1 MFDFQQISRYRE
13 NNRLEAKLATGGL
26 PRSIW
31 ETYSAFANTYG
42 GVILLGVEE
51 LPDHTLRVQGLLE
64 PRELVDEFTALLQ
77 NPRVVSANL
86 LTPGDIQ
93 VLHVDGGDI
102 VAITVPPAE
111 QDQRPVYIGGDL
123 ARGSK
128 RLRKALD
135 AAGKSY
141 IKLVASNGLDEKK
154 IANMELYEHAHFDSY
169 GVGENLITSASD
181 PVFGGVYK
189 LVAVKRPDGSYQP
202 KMKCSDSVSKAIIPG
217 KKMPWRLYDENGQ
230 AQCDLIAMDGE
241 VIEAGKPVTMVNL
254 DSDAIERIVTIVP
267 TRVRQLL
274 VPHILNGE
282 LAIELPSI
290 AEKKAYIAKQLTE
303 ETWESELRIEMPHKH
318 YVNMTPAVAECRSK
332 MYAELHGGKV

>member
-51 LPDHTLRVQGLLE
+51 LPE

-77 NPRVVSANL
+77 DPRVVSANL

-123 ARGSK
+123 ARGSY
-128 RLRKALD
+128 RRS
-135 AAGKSY
+135 G
-141 IKLVASNGLDEKK
+141 
-154 IANMELYEHAHFDSY
+154 
-169 GVGENLITSASD
+169 
-181 PVFGGVYK
+181 
-189 LVAVKRPDGSYQP
+189 DGDYH
-202 KMKCSDSVSKAIIPG
+202 C
-217 KKMPWRLYDENGQ
+217 
-230 AQCDLIAMDGE
+230 
-241 VIEAGKPVTMVNL
+241 
-254 DSDAIERIVTIVP
+254 
-267 TRVRQLL
+267 TR
-274 VPHILNGE
+274 
-282 LAIELPSI
+282 
-290 AEKKAYIAKQLTE
+290 
-303 ETWESELRIEMPHKH
+303 
-318 YVNMTPAVAECRSK
+318 
-332 MYAELHGGKV
+332 AELNAMLGGRSH

>member
-77 NPRVVSANL
+77 DPRVVSANL

-111 QDQRPVYIGGDL
+111 QDQRPVYIGGGP
-123 ARGSK
+123 ARGAPPHPVGSS
-128 RLRKALD
+128 RQTSPPCW
-135 AAGKSY
+135 AAAPTDGRPPATQRPGACQ
-141 IKLVASNGLDEKK
+141 ICA
-154 IANMELYEHAHFDSY
+154 
-169 GVGENLITSASD
+169 SASSRIWLHSSGRSRKGRCPASGRERNALQGAD
-181 PVFGGVYK
+181 
-189 LVAVKRPDGSYQP
+189 R
-202 KMKCSDSVSKAIIPG
+202 VS
-217 KKMPWRLYDENGQ
+217 
-230 AQCDLIAMDGE
+230 
-241 VIEAGKPVTMVNL
+241 
-254 DSDAIERIVTIVP
+254 
-267 TRVRQLL
+267 
-274 VPHILNGE
+274 
-282 LAIELPSI
+282 
-290 AEKKAYIAKQLTE
+290 
-303 ETWESELRIEMPHKH
+303 
-318 YVNMTPAVAECRSK
+318 
-332 MYAELHGGKV
+332 